1 MEGRGFYSLYKN
13 SSEELFLKTLM
24 DNPIGVPIPT
34 MDMPSFKAVS
44 QSFRTDS
51 EELFKKWLTNEEG
64 YNSSSK
70 GLHSKLSQRMSYELS
85 NLSNMQN
92 MSVISEGR
100 IMQDDPKANDYST
113 DFNQF
118 PLGEPVDEV
127 QQSSNLF
134 LAKAWF
140 LSDQRMTRSRSSE
153 LRQRY
158 CQMHN
163 AQVAQGIESVH
174 MLATQNGNNTQQEVS
189 NLNGFNHL
197 NQKGAFTS
205 PSNSSSSTFNT
216 HQLNDNTDKISSYVN
231 MLKDTLEH
239 KRLTS
244 QIAKQGVEDNSN
256 ELFNPQEDYFLQTS
270 FDEGNE
276 NWNHQNPIYVE
287 GSSTIQVKDHEVMQ
301 TLEASI
307 NLIDLDGL
315 ANQTNPIYLSSA
327 SPSESSIAA
336 TLVSTGF
343 DGCDGPCISSQ
354 TLCESSW
361 NKVGG
366 SASLE
371 NRVRG
376 FREQKID
383 NLKDDREKRSLERY
397 ASVTSEDK
405 ENATKRRRVERARK
419 MAEAKERNLIPSIPP
434 DMQAVLKRCEDLE
447 KEVRSLKLN
456 LSFMN
461 RKDSE
466 QTKQIE
472 DLHKQN
478 EDLTDEKEHL
488 LEEIET
494 LVSKNGKL

>member
-1 MEGRGFYSLYKN
+1 
-13 SSEELFLKTLM
+13 
-24 DNPIGVPIPT
+24 
-34 MDMPSFKAVS
+34 
-44 QSFRTDS
+44 
-51 EELFKKWLTNEEG
+51 
-64 YNSSSK
+64 
-70 GLHSKLSQRMSYELS
+70 
-85 NLSNMQN
+85 
-92 MSVISEGR
+92 
-100 IMQDDPKANDYST
+100 
-113 DFNQF
+113 
-118 PLGEPVDEV
+118 
-127 QQSSNLF
+127 
-134 LAKAWF
+134 
-140 LSDQRMTRSRSSE
+140 
-153 LRQRY
+153 
-158 CQMHN
+158 MHN

-376 FREQKID
+376 I
-383 NLKDDREKRSLERY
+383 
-397 ASVTSEDK
+397 
-405 ENATKRRRVERARK
+405 
-419 MAEAKERNLIPSIPP
+419 I
-434 DMQAVLKRCEDLE
+434 
-447 KEVRSLKLN
+447 
-456 LSFMN
+456 
-461 RKDSE
+461 
-466 QTKQIE
+466 
-472 DLHKQN
+472 
-478 EDLTDEKEHL
+478 
-488 LEEIET
+488 
-494 LVSKNGKL
+494 